1 MTDFGL
7 TPDMEAAILAA
18 GDATGAAKAKLK
30 PSKARANL
38 TTAAWEA
45 ARSGAMPA
53 PLVYPT
59 PNHMQPHVEKIFNLM
74 QAGDRDAVAAHEI
87 KGKKFYSR
95 VALDYRAACLHFLD
109 KPLAIPLLS
118 TAPAKLDAP
127 DAALI
132 TLPTEA
138 LSPILVDGSLVAN
151 PVTKP
156 KRKPAAKKAAAK

>member
-1 MTDFGL
+1 MIDFRL

-18 GDATGAAKAKLK
+18 GDAIGAAKAKTKSAK
-30 PSKARANL
+30 PRANL

-59 PNHMQPHVEKIFNLM
+59 PNHMQAHVERIFDLM
-74 QAGDRDAVAAHEI
+74 QAGDRDGVAAYEI

-95 VALDYRAACLHFLD
+95 VALDYRAACLCFLD

-118 TAPAKLDAP
+118 TAAPKLDLP
-127 DAALI
+127 DAAQI
-132 TLPTEA
+132 TLPQEA
-138 LSPILVDGSLVAN
+138 LSPISVDDSKVAN
-151 PVTKP
+151 SVTKP
-156 KRKPAAKKAAAK
+156 KRKPAAKKAAA